1 MPVECQIL
9 PHQKSSSVERSSSRS
24 IVVWLGVV
32 ALTAICVTLGD
43 SLGAFFKYPDSLVLP
58 LTGPLN
64 AAMSWFVAIFG
75 WFFKAIGW
83 LFDWPILFAK
93 TILHA
98 IPWFAFLILATFVSY
113 RAGGIR
119 LAIFCAL
126 SIIYVVTFGFWP
138 QSMNSFALVVISIP
152 LAVMVGFALG
162 TWGFMSHRAYRVIM
176 PTLDLMQTVPAFAY
190 LIPILLLF
198 GFGATVG
205 LVASVLFAFPPMV
218 RNTIVGLR
226 GVPATVIDSGLMSGA
241 TPSQLFWRVR
251 VPTARRQLLLGVN
264 QATMASLSMVIIA
277 SIIGGT
283 NDIGWEVLST
293 IRKAL
298 FGESILAGI
307 VIALMAMILDRIT
320 AGFALQSPTM
330 DLNEQKAKR
339 RSWVIC
345 GAVVAI
351 VIVFAQFISLLSIW
365 PKAWIINPAPAMN
378 ASLEWVFVE
387 YREFLEGVK
396 QIAFFYVMLPL
407 KIGLKQA
414 VSPFTWGFSMTGL
427 VTVIYAV
434 LILIPAAVLI
444 WKRMYMAAICLVL
457 LALVLYGGLTG
468 TAWIALCTIIIILGW
483 QAGGSVLAMW
493 ISAGLA
499 FLLLTGIWDP
509 AVVSVYLCGMAAL
522 VSFAIG
528 GAVGVWASENDKVST
543 AVRPIIDTLQ
553 TMPLFVILIPFVMVF
568 KIGEFTALLA
578 ICTFAIVPAIRYTE
592 HGLRN
597 LPRDVVEAATTI
609 GCTRMQLLFQ
619 VKLPLAVPSIML
631 GLNQTIMFAISMLVI
646 TALVGT
652 DDLGQQIYIGLGDGD
667 FGVGMIAGIGMA
679 IIAMIADRIT
689 QGISK
694 QMQNKLGIRQEGL
707 I

>member
-1 MPVECQIL
+1 MEQNSKFKIT
-9 PHQKSSSVERSSSRS
+9 
-24 IVVWLGVV
+24 VWLCVV
-32 ALTAICVTLGD
+32 ALTAVCVVLND
-43 SLGAFFKYPDSLVLP
+43 NLGALFKYPDNLVLP
-58 LTGPLN
+58 LTDPLN
-64 AAMSWFVAIFG
+64 SAMTWFVAVFG
-75 WFFKAIGW
+75 WFFRAIGW

-98 IPWFAFLILATFVSY
+98 IPWAATLLLATFVAY
-113 RAGGIR
+113 RAGGIG
-119 LAIFCAL
+119 LAVFSAL
-126 SIIYVVTFGFWP
+126 SILYMVTFGFWP

-152 LAVMVGFALG
+152 LAVAVGFALG
-162 TWGFMSHRAYRVIM
+162 TWGFLSDRAYRVIM
-176 PTLDLMQTVPAFAY
+176 PTLDLMQTIPAFAY

-198 GFGATVG
+198 GFGSTVG

-226 GVPATVIDSGLMSGA
+226 GVPPTVIDSGLMSGA
-241 TPSQLFWRVR
+241 TPSQLFWNVR

-320 AGFALQSPTM
+320 NGFAMLSGTIET
-330 DLNEQKAKR
+330 DEDKSASR
-339 RSWVIC
+339 RHWMIF
-345 GAVVAI
+345 GAVFVA
-351 VIVFAQFISLLSIW
+351 VILIAQLVPLLSAW

-378 ASLEWVFVE
+378 AALEWVFVE
-387 YREFLEGVK
+387 FRTILEAIK
-396 QIAFFYVMLPL
+396 QIAFFFVMLPIKL
-407 KIGLKQA
+407 GLKQA
-414 VSPFTWGFSMTGL
+414 VSPFTWGFAMTPL
-427 VTVIYAV
+427 VTAIYAALV
-434 LILIPAAVLI
+434 LIPAALLAF
-444 WKRMYMAAICLVL
+444 KHRYMQAICLVL
-457 LALVLYGGLTG
+457 MGLVLYGGLTG
-468 TAWIALCTIIIILGW
+468 TAWIALCAIVITIGW
-483 QAGGSVLAMW
+483 QAGGRALAIW
-493 ISAGLA
+493 IAAGLV
-499 FLLLTGIWDP
+499 FLLVTGIWNP
-509 AVVSVYLCGMAAL
+509 STISIYLCGVAVL
-522 VSFAIG
+522 VSFTIG
-528 GAVGVWASENDKVST
+528 GAIGIWASENNKVAT
-543 AVRPIIDTLQ
+543 VVRPIIDTLQ
-553 TMPLFVILIPFVMVF
+553 TMPLFVILIPFVMIF

-609 GCTRMQLLFQ
+609 GCTRTQLLFQ

-667 FGVGMIAGIGMA
+667 FGVGMIAGFGMA

-689 QGISK
+689 QSISRN
-694 QMQNKLGIRQEGL
+694 MQAKLGLRQEGL
-707 I
+707 M